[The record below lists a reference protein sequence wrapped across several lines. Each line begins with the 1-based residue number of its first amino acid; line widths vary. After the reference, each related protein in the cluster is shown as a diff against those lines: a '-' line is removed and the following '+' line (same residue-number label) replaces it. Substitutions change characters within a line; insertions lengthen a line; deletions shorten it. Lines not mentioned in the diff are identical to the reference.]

1 MGAQPMLSKD
11 KYARRDWKSEYDN
24 KYRVVDKLDPDDAP
38 GGMLK
43 SMSAHLS
50 KKDTYKAIVSV
61 LHTNSMIVDT
71 IVAQESVEY
80 VCAEIEDFLKMERH
94 HDQLVTSGQI

>member
-1 MGAQPMLSKD
+1 MG
-11 KYARRDWKSEYDN
+11 RWDWPQSSQQLPEAE
-24 KYRVVDKLDPDDAP
+24 V
-38 GGMLK
+38 LK

-50 KKDTYKAIVSV
+50 KKDTCKAIVSV

-80 VCAEIEDFLKMERH
+80 VCADIEDFLKMERH
-94 HDQLVTSGQI
+94 HYQLVTSGQI